1 MQTTS
6 PEANSSSLDTPNAF
20 ARGRGGHRV
29 ALAVVLALHAV
40 LLTLALLSR
49 WHTPPPPQHERSTDV
64 VVDLPP
70 EKKIVEPP
78 PEPPMPP
85 ELPAPVPPPPPT
97 MTPVVPELPKL
108 EFKPDAIVAP
118 PPAPAPPVPAVVTA
132 PAEGAKDTKAGPAGG
147 TTGTGAAAG
156 TGTGTASTKL
166 FAECADTPDRRMV
179 ADVYRL
185 RRDTQTVKAMD
196 KRKPIKRVCMA
207 QLDVEP
213 RNFNEGFPGLDM
225 TEWFGLDIR
234 FTITIAKT
242 GNWDIMI
249 LSDDGSRVS
258 IDDKEIINNDGI
270 HAPNAVMETVTLT
283 QGVHN
288 VRVRYYQGP
297 GQGLALMLGWK
308 KEGAKDWVLIPQSV
322 IGRPPAELLPPL
334 PAPES

>member
-6 PEANSSSLDTPNAF
+6 PDVNSSSPETQNAF
-20 ARGRGGHRV
+20 ARGRGSHRV

-40 LLTLALLSR
+40 LLACALLSR
-49 WHTPPPPQHERSTDV
+49 WQSPTPPKRERSTDV

-70 EKKIVEPP
+70 QKKIEPP
-78 PEPPMPP
+78 PEVPMPP
-85 ELPAPVPPPPPT
+85 ELPAPALSPPPPPT
-97 MTPVVPELPKL
+97 ITPVVPELPKL

-118 PPAPAPPVPAVVTA
+118 PPAPPAPAVVTA
-132 PAEGAKDTKAGPAGG
+132 PAEGANNTKAGPVPAPVP
-147 TTGTGAAAG
+147 AATPVPAPA
-156 TGTGTASTKL
+156 TASTKL

-179 ADVYRL
+179 ADVYQL

-242 GNWDIMI
+242 GNWDFMI

-258 IDDKEIINNDGI
+258 IDGEEIINNDGI
-270 HAPNAVMETVTLT
+270 HAPQAVMETVTLT

-308 KEGAKDWVLIPQSV
+308 KEGAKDWVLIPQNV

-334 PAPES
+334 PAPAN

>member
-1 MQTTS
+1 M
-6 PEANSSSLDTPNAF
+6 
-20 ARGRGGHRV
+20 
-29 ALAVVLALHAV
+29 
-40 LLTLALLSR
+40 
-49 WHTPPPPQHERSTDV
+49 
-64 VVDLPP
+64 
-70 EKKIVEPP
+70 
-78 PEPPMPP
+78 
-85 ELPAPVPPPPPT
+85 
-97 MTPVVPELPKL
+97 
-108 EFKPDAIVAP
+108 
-118 PPAPAPPVPAVVTA
+118 TA
-132 PAEGAKDTKAGPAGG
+132 PAEGANNTKAGPVPAPVP
-147 TTGTGAAAG
+147 AATPVPAPA
-156 TGTGTASTKL
+156 TASTKL

-179 ADVYRL
+179 ADVYQL

-213 RNFNEGFPGLDM
+213 RNFNEGVPGLDM

-242 GNWDIMI
+242 GNWDFMI

-258 IDDKEIINNDGI
+258 IDGEEIINNDGI
-270 HAPNAVMETVTLT
+270 HAPQAVMETVTLT

-308 KEGAKDWVLIPQSV
+308 KEGAKDWVLIPQNV

-334 PAPES
+334 PAPAN

>member
-6 PEANSSSLDTPNAF
+6 PDANPSSLDTSNAF
-20 ARGRGGHRV
+20 ARGRGSHRV

-40 LLTLALLSR
+40 LLALALLSR
-49 WHTPPPPQHERSTDV
+49 WHTPTLPKHERSTDV
-64 VVDLPP
+64 VVELPP
-70 EKKIVEPP
+70 QKKIVEPP
-78 PEPPMPP
+78 PEAPKLA
-85 ELPAPVPPPPPT
+85 ELPTPAP
-97 MTPVVPELPKL
+97 PVMPELPKL

-118 PPAPAPPVPAVVTA
+118 PSAPAPAVVPA
-132 PAEGAKDTKAGPAGG
+132 PAEGANSAKREPVPVPVPEVKPVPAVP
-147 TTGTGAAAG
+147 APA
-156 TGTGTASTKL
+156 TASTKL

-234 FTITIAKT
+234 FTLTIAKT

-258 IDDKEIINNDGI
+258 IDDKEIIDNDGI

-322 IGRPPAELLPPL
+322 IGRPLADQLPPL
-334 PAPES
+334 PGAAN

>member
-1 MQTTS
+1 
-6 PEANSSSLDTPNAF
+6 
-20 ARGRGGHRV
+20 
-29 ALAVVLALHAV
+29 
-40 LLTLALLSR
+40 
-49 WHTPPPPQHERSTDV
+49 
-64 VVDLPP
+64 
-70 EKKIVEPP
+70 
-78 PEPPMPP
+78 
-85 ELPAPVPPPPPT
+85 
-97 MTPVVPELPKL
+97 
-108 EFKPDAIVAP
+108 
-118 PPAPAPPVPAVVTA
+118 
-132 PAEGAKDTKAGPAGG
+132 
-147 TTGTGAAAG
+147 
-156 TGTGTASTKL
+156 
-166 FAECADTPDRRMV
+166 
-179 ADVYRL
+179 
-185 RRDTQTVKAMD
+185 
-196 KRKPIKRVCMA
+196 MA

>member
-1 MQTTS
+1 MQMTS
-6 PEANSSSLDTPNAF
+6 PDANPSSLDTSNAF
-20 ARGRGGHRV
+20 ARGRGSHRV

-40 LLTLALLSR
+40 LLALALLSR
-49 WHTPPPPQHERSTDV
+49 WHTPTLPKHERSTDV
-64 VVDLPP
+64 VVELPP
-70 EKKIVEPP
+70 QKKIVEPP
-78 PEPPMPP
+78 PEAPKLA
-85 ELPAPVPPPPPT
+85 ELPTPAPPA
-97 MTPVVPELPKL
+97 MPELPKL

-118 PPAPAPPVPAVVTA
+118 PAAPAPLAVVTA
-132 PAEGAKDTKAGPAGG
+132 PAEGENKAKRDPPPVPVPEVKPVPAVP
-147 TTGTGAAAG
+147 APA
-156 TGTGTASTKL
+156 TASTKL

-213 RNFNEGFPGLDM
+213 SDFTEGFPGMHM

-249 LSDDGSRVS
+249 LSDDGSTVS
-258 IDDKEIINNDGI
+258 IDGAEIIDNDGL
-270 HAPNAVMETVTLT
+270 HNPHAVMETVTLT

-288 VRVRYYQGP
+288 VRVRYF
-297 GQGLALMLGWK
+297 QGLAPGFALMLGWK
-308 KEGAKDWVLIPQSV
+308 KEGAKDYVLIPQSV

-334 PAPES
+334 PASAD

>member
-1 MQTTS
+1 M
-6 PEANSSSLDTPNAF
+6 
-20 ARGRGGHRV
+20 
-29 ALAVVLALHAV
+29 
-40 LLTLALLSR
+40 
-49 WHTPPPPQHERSTDV
+49 DV
-64 VVDLPP
+64 VVDLPA

-78 PEPPMPP
+78 PEAPMPP
-85 ELPAPVPPPPPT
+85 ELPAPAPPPPPT
-97 MTPVVPELPKL
+97 MTPVAPEMPKL

-118 PPAPAPPVPAVVTA
+118 PSAPPAPAVVTA
-132 PAEGAKDTKAGPAGG
+132 PAEDAKNTKSSPVPVPAV
-147 TTGTGAAAG
+147 AAPAP
-156 TGTGTASTKL
+156 ASTKL

-179 ADVYRL
+179 ADVYQL

-234 FTITIAKT
+234 FTINIAKA
-242 GNWDIMI
+242 GNYDFMI

-258 IDDKEIINNDGI
+258 IDGQEIIDNDGI
-270 HAPNAVMETVTLT
+270 HAPQAVMETVTLS

-308 KEGAKDWVLIPQSV
+308 KEGAKDYVLIPQSV
-322 IGRPPAELLPPL
+322 IGRPPADQLPPL
-334 PAPES
+334 PGAAN

>member
-6 PEANSSSLDTPNAF
+6 PDVNSSSLDTPDAF

-40 LLTLALLSR
+40 LLVLALLSR
-49 WHTPPPPQHERSTDV
+49 WHTPTPPQRERSTDLAV
-64 VVDLPP
+64 FLPP
-70 EKKIVEPP
+70 QKKIVEPP
-78 PEPPMPP
+78 PEAPKLA
-85 ELPAPVPPPPPT
+85 ELPTPAPPA
-97 MTPVVPELPKL
+97 MPELPKL

-118 PPAPAPPVPAVVTA
+118 PSAPAPPAVVTA
-132 PAEGAKDTKAGPAGG
+132 PAEGANNAKRDPVPVPVPEVKPVPAVP
-147 TTGTGAAAG
+147 APA
-156 TGTGTASTKL
+156 TASTKL

-258 IDDKEIINNDGI
+258 IDGEEIINNDGI

-334 PAPES
+334 PAPET

>member
-6 PEANSSSLDTPNAF
+6 PDVNPSSLDTSSAF
-20 ARGRGGHRV
+20 TRGRGNHRI

-40 LLTLALLSR
+40 LLALALLSR
-49 WHTPPPPQHERSTDV
+49 WHTPTPPPRERSTDV
-64 VVDLPP
+64 SVYLPP
-70 EKKIVEPP
+70 ENKIVSPP
-78 PEPPMPP
+78 PEAPKLA
-85 ELPAPVPPPPPT
+85 ELPSPAPPPAF
-97 MTPVVPELPKL
+97 TPVVPELPKL

-118 PPAPAPPVPAVVTA
+118 PAAPAPPVPAVVTV
-132 PAEGAKDTKAGPAGG
+132 PAEGANNAKRDPVPVPA
-147 TTGTGAAAG
+147 APVLAVPAPA
-156 TGTGTASTKL
+156 TASTKL

-179 ADVYRL
+179 ADVYQL

-258 IDDKEIINNDGI
+258 IDGEEIINNDGI
-270 HAPNAVMETVTLT
+270 HAPQAVMETVTLT

-308 KEGAKDWVLIPQSV
+308 KEGAKDYVLIPQSV

-334 PAPES
+334 PAPAS